1 MASEP
6 VAALCSPSSPARRRF
21 KPVQDAAAREKLRR
35 TDAWWTTFLFVAI
48 LAGAAVLFT
57 GIDPGMVTLVV

>member
-1 MASEP
+1 MAAGS

-35 TDAWWTTFLFVAI
+35 TGTWWTTFLFVAI
-48 LAGAAVLFT
+48 VAGAAVLFT
-57 GIDPGMVTLVV
+57 GIDPVMVTLVG